1 MRKPAFGDRAPGS
14 RCPLRRAESTV
25 AGCNYASS
33 SSSGIISRE
42 SAEAQVAKSA
52 VHERTERLTGGIG
65 VLEELG
71 YALPR
76 RLTRAPPGKQAPG
89 AGRAEAVDQMVTE
102 VLGQDLGVVLPD
114 RPVQPGQRQQH
125 IVAGPPDWSGWKVR
139 RVLMPGAHPQ
149 VSTIS
154 PPREVAGSMML
165 RRLCRDLPAICQ
177 QPGLTSLR
185 TALCRFD
192 AIHVLTSP
200 DGRRRVGTR

>member
-71 YALPR
+71 YVLPR

-125 IVAGPPDWSGWKVR
+125 ERLQDDDAGR
-139 RVLMPGAHPQ
+139 AERLERVCERGCRGARSHLD
-149 VSTIS
+149 S
-154 PPREVAGSMML
+154 A
-165 RRLCRDLPAICQ
+165 
-177 QPGLTSLR
+177 
-185 TALCRFD
+185 
-192 AIHVLTSP
+192 
-200 DGRRRVGTR
+200 